1 MDDKQL
7 GRNIQHLRIINNET
21 LDELGSVIHCAKST
35 VKGYENGSRKPD
47 LQTLQLLAAH
57 YNKPVD
63 ELLYTDLTELEKISI
78 DLNSPGHT
86 IELLKAILPLHCSE
100 EAMKNSSFKKGYDL
114 SQRLLEDFSKA
125 EVLPGSLIVR
135 IFEAYVNAAEESEFS
150 EAVANLVW
158 SIFIWWSQIADTG
171 NLLSLQNKLLSQKLS
186 IKDYMLLKDSEDVL
200 VAEKKVSFISDFDG
214 IITEALKA
222 LKAEK
227 EWSDLADYYLA
238 LRYIVG
244 MVDTDLSTGMNAA
257 VGMQMMLSFMALG
270 NRHALN
276 FCKNCLSEKQ

>member
-1 MDDKQL
+1 MDNNQL

-57 YNKPVD
+57 YNRPVD
-63 ELLYTDLTELEKISI
+63 ELLYTDLTELGNISI

-86 IELLKAILPLHCSE
+86 TDLLKAILPLHCSE
-100 EAMKNSSFKKGYDL
+100 EAIKNSNFKKGYDL
-114 SQRLLEDFSKA
+114 SLRLLEAFSNA
-125 EVLPGSLIVR
+125 EVLPGSMIVR
-135 IFEAYVNAAEESEFS
+135 IFEAFVNAAEETEFP
-150 EAVANLVW
+150 EVVANLVW
-158 SIFIWWSQIADTG
+158 SIFVWWSQISDT
-171 NLLSLQNKLLSQKLS
+171 NKLLSLQNKLLSKKLS
-186 IKDYMLLKDSEDVL
+186 IKDYMTLKDTEDVSII
-200 VAEKKVSFISDFDG
+200 EKKVGFISDFDG

-222 LKAEK
+222 LKSEQ
-227 EWSDLADYYLA
+227 EWSDLADYYLS

-244 MVDTDLSTGMNAA
+244 MVDTDLSTEMNSA

-270 NRHALN
+270 NRHAFN
-276 FCKNCLSEKQ
+276 FCKNCLSEK